1 MSAASLYVFAY
12 LLMNLTQQTMWYCAF
27 SRLFPAKL
35 PPRFYYPLVLAL
47 NAVACF
53 LTYAPLS
60 DNTALRLVISNTY
73 FVFFMLLLH
82 RGNLLRK
89 LLAVLGIF
97 LTMVLT
103 ELTTLLLAP
112 MASAQIQNRDFCHL
126 ELIPFYILFLL
137 AQALYLV
144 IMVYAFR
151 LLDKK
156 GENRVSDRSRFYYV
170 LLPINQFVLLSIWY
184 YYYIFTSV
192 DPFSPKNSSSSLWC

>member
-1 MSAASLYVFAY
+1 MQ
-12 LLMNLTQQTMWYCAF
+12 LMELNI
-27 SRLFPAKL
+27 
-35 PPRFYYPLVLAL
+35 PLVLAL

-103 ELTTLLLAP
+103 ELP
-112 MASAQIQNRDFCHL
+112 
-126 ELIPFYILFLL
+126 LFFWR
-137 AQALYLV
+137 QWPPY
-144 IMVYAFR
+144 
-151 LLDKK
+151 
-156 GENRVSDRSRFYYV
+156 RSRTE
-170 LLPINQFVLLSIWY
+170 IFVTW
-184 YYYIFTSV
+184 
-192 DPFSPKNSSSSLWC
+192 N

>member
-27 SRLFPAKL
+27 SRLLPRQLPA
-35 PPRFYYPLVLAL
+35 RFYYPLVLAL

-60 DNTALRLVISNTY
+60 GNTALRLVISNTY

-112 MASAQIQNRDFCHL
+112 MASAQIQN
-126 ELIPFYILFLL
+126 
-137 AQALYLV
+137 Q
-144 IMVYAFR
+144 
-151 LLDKK
+151 
-156 GENRVSDRSRFYYV
+156 
-170 LLPINQFVLLSIWY
+170 
-184 YYYIFTSV
+184 
-192 DPFSPKNSSSSLWC
+192 

>member
-1 MSAASLYVFAY
+1 MSTATLYVFAY

-27 SRLFPAKL
+27 SRLFPATL

-89 LLAVLGIF
+89 LW
-97 LTMVLT
+97 
-103 ELTTLLLAP
+103 P
-112 MASAQIQNRDFCHL
+112 CWAS
-126 ELIPFYILFLL
+126 FLL
-137 AQALYLV
+137 WYLRSLPL
-144 IMVYAFR
+144 FFWR
-151 LLDKK
+151 QWPPH
-156 GENRVSDRSRFYYV
+156 RSRTE
-170 LLPINQFVLLSIWY
+170 IFVTW
-184 YYYIFTSV
+184 
-192 DPFSPKNSSSSLWC
+192 N

>member
-103 ELTTLLLAP
+103 ELLSPGIDPVLHPVSSGAGSLLGYHGL
-112 MASAQIQNRDFCHL
+112 R
-126 ELIPFYILFLL
+126 IPSPG
-137 AQALYLV
+137 Q
-144 IMVYAFR
+144 
-151 LLDKK
+151 K
-156 GENRVSDRSRFYYV
+156 G
-170 LLPINQFVLLSIWY
+170 
-184 YYYIFTSV
+184 
-192 DPFSPKNSSSSLWC
+192 